1 MATQTTNYGLKKPS
15 YSDTADIGVINSNM
29 DIIDAKMK
37 EIDFFRQGRH
47 GFAGRNIQGN
57 IQ

>member
-29 DIIDAKMK
+29 DVIDAKMK
-37 EIDFFRQGRH
+37 EIDDK
-47 GFAGRNIQGN
+47 AGSGGGASVTVDSEL
-57 IQ
+57 